1 MYESVRIIDQ
11 KDWYILKIV
20 KTSSNIHET
29 VQIINLDKRQRDNLM
44 LFLFADEELKS
55 KQTLLNGT
63 DSELFELG
71 VRRSSTTSYHND
83 RVYDKTYTYC

>member
-1 MYESVRIIDQ
+1 MKQSELLETII
-11 KDWYILKIV
+11 
-20 KTSSNIHET
+20 
-29 VQIINLDKRQRDNLM
+29 QIINLDKRQRDKLM

-63 DSELFELG
+63 DSELFQLG
-71 VRRSSTTSYHND
+71 VRRSSTTSYHNN